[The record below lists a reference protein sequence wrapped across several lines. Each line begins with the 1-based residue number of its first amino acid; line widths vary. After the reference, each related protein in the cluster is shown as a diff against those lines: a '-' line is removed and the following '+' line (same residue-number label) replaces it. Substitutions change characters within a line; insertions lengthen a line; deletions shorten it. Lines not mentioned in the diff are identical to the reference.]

1 VRKRW
6 EFIRRLLTST
16 SDSPSRLES
25 VVSPMAKRIES
36 VYHVSG
42 NLDAQLEELHHYVQN
57 LVTSDPTEQ
66 PPSIPERNPARSPAY
81 EIGNPMQNL
90 RMPYPP
96 RGSSLQGPS
105 SRSSLPRRPTSS
117 EACPLRDP
125 TDNTPSSPKHKSLP
139 LTTSPP
145 RNRVSEFSFGG
156 SSARYSSS
164 SCASSDA
171 GWSNA
176 GPSRDSVISRQA
188 LIPTKNWPLPDTPE
202 LREPGQEP
210 GTNALS
216 LLPPPALS
224 SPPVQEMSKIGSTLS
239 PFPPTQSG
247 ITKLHRSSTT
257 ASQKSAFE
265 KEAFRNSAVLCDV

>member
-1 VRKRW
+1 MA
-6 EFIRRLLTST
+6 RR
-16 SDSPSRLES
+16 
-25 VVSPMAKRIES
+25 IQS

-42 NLDAQLEELHHYVQN
+42 NLDAQLEELHQHVQN
-57 LVTSDPTEQ
+57 LVTTDPTEQ

-90 RMPYPP
+90 LIPYPP
-96 RGSSLQGPS
+96 RGSSLQRES

-117 EACPLRDP
+117 EACPLP
-125 TDNTPSSPKHKSLP
+125 ESTNNAPSPPKHNSFP
-139 LTTSPP
+139 SATSPP
-145 RNRVSEFSFGG
+145 RHRISEFSFGG
-156 SSARYSSS
+156 SSARCSSS

-202 LREPGQEP
+202 LREPGQESEI
-210 GTNALS
+210 NNVC

-224 SPPVQEMSKIGSTLS
+224 SPPDQEMSKIGSTLS
-239 PFPPTQSG
+239 PFPTTQSG
-247 ITKLHRSSTT
+247 IKKLHRSSTT

-265 KEAFRNSAVLCDV
+265 KEAFRNSAILCDV